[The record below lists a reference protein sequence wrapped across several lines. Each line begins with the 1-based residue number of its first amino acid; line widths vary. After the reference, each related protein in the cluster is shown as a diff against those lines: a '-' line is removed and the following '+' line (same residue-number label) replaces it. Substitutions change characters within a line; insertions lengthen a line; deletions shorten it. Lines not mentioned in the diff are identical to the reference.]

1 MDPTSVR
8 VETISPDEPVMAV
21 IEAARETGR
30 SRFPV
35 IAEGGEE
42 VEGIVHLKHAVG
54 IEYDRRQEVRVREV
68 MAEPVLVPSSV
79 ELDPLLTELRK
90 VGLQIAVVVDEFGGT
105 AGMLTMEDVVETIV
119 GDIDDEHDLGEIVE
133 EKLGEYEYLFS
144 GGIDVERLVGE
155 YNLDFPVDEDFGTL
169 AGWILHHTEELPEPG
184 KVLEIGAFRLTIAQV
199 SHGRIGESG
208 KW

>member
-1 MDPTSVR
+1 MR
-8 VETISPDEPVMAV
+8 PVNFIPGTM
-21 IEAARETGR
+21 
-30 SRFPV
+30 PV
-35 IAEGGEE
+35 
-42 VEGIVHLKHAVG
+42 
-54 IEYDRRQEVRVREV
+54 DQ
-68 MAEPVLVPSSV
+68 VLQLFTKQKAHV
-79 ELDPLLTELRK
+79 
-90 VGLQIAVVVDEFGGT
+90 AVVVDEFGGT
-105 AGMLTMEDVVETIV
+105 AGMLTIEDVVETIV

-199 SHGRIGESG
+199 SHGRIDLVRLLVTDPATGLKG
-208 KW
+208 